1 MALLSEILQ
10 QARQQSVG
18 STVDDNGS
26 VSIAPAEA
34 GQPTII
40 STNAGTPVIT
50 AADNGDITLG
60 SGQIVRQVI
69 ATINDVDPNNDTNLA
84 NVTAIV
90 NRINSAVSGALAFV
104 KIDSKA
110 AFDTFL
116 SASVIDPSSV
126 LVTDAAP
133 FDYTD
138 TNGVVST
145 QITYWQGIVTKPT
158 AGDALSSNT
167 CLLYTS
173 PSPRD

>member
-69 ATINDVDPNNDTNLA
+69 ATINDVDPN
-84 NVTAIV
+84 
-90 NRINSAVSGALAFV
+90 S
-104 KIDSKA
+104 
-110 AFDTFL
+110 
-116 SASVIDPSSV
+116 
-126 LVTDAAP
+126 
-133 FDYTD
+133 
-138 TNGVVST
+138 
-145 QITYWQGIVTKPT
+145 Q
-158 AGDALSSNT
+158 T

-173 PSPRD
+173 PSPRDRTRSRMPSSA